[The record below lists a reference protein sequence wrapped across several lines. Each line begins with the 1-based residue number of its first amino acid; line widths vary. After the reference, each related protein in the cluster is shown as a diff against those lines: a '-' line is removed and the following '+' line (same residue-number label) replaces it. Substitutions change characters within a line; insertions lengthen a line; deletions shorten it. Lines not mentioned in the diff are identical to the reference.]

1 MPIELNHAIVHA
13 RDPHAS
19 ATFVSQLL
27 GRPAPV
33 RDEPFWDVE
42 LDNHVTL
49 AYRESDKH
57 LTIEHYAF
65 LVSEQEFDQIF
76 ARIQGRGLQH
86 WADPSHQEPGRIN
99 HHDGGRGVYW
109 NDLDGHLL
117 EIITRPYG
125 SGG

>member
-1 MPIELNHAIVHA
+1 MPIELNHTIVHA

-19 ATFVSQLL
+19 ATFVSHLL

-33 RDEPFWDVE
+33 RFGPFWDVE

-49 AYRESDKH
+49 AYLESVEH

-76 ARIQGRGLQH
+76 ERIQARGLQY
-86 WADPSHQEPGRIN
+86 WADPSHQQPGRIN
-99 HHDGGRGVYW
+99 HQDGGRGVYW
-109 NDLDGHLL
+109 NDLDGHYL
-117 EIITRPYG
+117 EIITSPYG